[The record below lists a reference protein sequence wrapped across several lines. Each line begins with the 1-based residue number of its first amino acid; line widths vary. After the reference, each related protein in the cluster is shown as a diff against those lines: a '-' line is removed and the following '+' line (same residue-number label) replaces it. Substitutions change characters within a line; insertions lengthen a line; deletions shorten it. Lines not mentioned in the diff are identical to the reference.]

1 MLVMFV
7 TLYTSRLILEAL
19 GVEDF
24 GIYNVVG
31 GIVSVLGVLQSVM
44 ASAVSRFFMFEL
56 GKKNLLRLNQYFR
69 LSIIV
74 YIGIAIIVLILA
86 ETIGLWFLKN
96 KLIIPEERFNAAF
109 WVFQFSIL
117 SFILKMISVPYTS
130 IIIAHERMNVYAY
143 IGIAEVLLKL
153 LIVFLLFRLTFD
165 KLAMYAILNF
175 AVVLSI
181 SSIYYIYNR
190 FKYPE
195 SRFSWFWNKPM
206 FKEMI
211 GFSIWSLYGSVA
223 GVARSHGI
231 NILLGMFFNPVVNA
245 ARAVA
250 YQVNGAINQF
260 SNNFFTAV
268 RPQITK
274 KYAGDDNEGMMSLV
288 FRSSR
293 LSFYLVFLFALP
305 ILLET
310 PYILTLWLKT
320 PPEQSVLFTRLVV
333 FTSIID
339 SMSHPFMTAINATG
353 NIKYYQIVTGGLLIL
368 TLPIAYVFLKLG
380 YPPESTMY
388 VSMGISL
395 LAQISRIT
403 FMKKQQN
410 MSISD
415 YSKQVLMIAALVL
428 LLAAVAPFILNRTMD
443 YGLKRFLIVL
453 ISSIIS
459 CTISIYFIGI
469 TKVERTVINLYI
481 HNKIN
486 KLSHGRQSS

>member
-1 MLVMFV
+1 
-7 TLYTSRLILEAL
+7 
-19 GVEDF
+19 
-24 GIYNVVG
+24 
-31 GIVSVLGVLQSVM
+31 
-44 ASAVSRFFMFEL
+44 
-56 GKKNLLRLNQYFR
+56 
-69 LSIIV
+69 
-74 YIGIAIIVLILA
+74 
-86 ETIGLWFLKN
+86 
-96 KLIIPEERFNAAF
+96 
-109 WVFQFSIL
+109 
-117 SFILKMISVPYTS
+117 MISVPYTS

-388 VSMGISL
+388 ISMSISI

-403 FMKKQQN
+403 FMKKQQK

-415 YSKQVLMIAALVL
+415 YSKQVLLVSALVL

-469 TKVERTVINLYI
+469 TEVERTVINLYI